1 MIREGDWKY
10 IHFPKFRGA
19 DELYHLASDPHEMHN
34 RIEDPNAAQLVK
46 KLKRRIDSEIGIF
59 SKARSN
65 DY

>member
-10 IHFPKFRGA
+10 IHFPHLEGV
-19 DELYHLASDPHEMHN
+19 DELYHLASNPHEMHK
-34 RIEDPNAAQLVK
+34 RIEDPNTAQLVK